1 MTPLFFY
8 LFLALFISFVCSLV
22 EAVLL
27 TIPKSYLASIK
38 NEFSWA
44 NSFLYFKENI
54 DKPLSA
60 ILTLNTVAHTI
71 GAAGVGAE
79 VTAIYGDNFLA
90 VSSAILTVLILFFSE
105 IIPKTIGATYCKGLA
120 RFTFFSLKIML
131 FISYPLVI
139 ISMKITRLFAKPKND
154 KVTREQLSALANLAY
169 NEGVFTKQENKIIQN
184 IIGLKKI
191 KVSEIL
197 TPRVVVYSVNEDTSI
212 KEFSEEKNKLKFSRI
227 PLFSNQIENITGY
240 IFLQDFIEYKSSN
253 KNLTSSLKI
262 LRRDILTVP
271 NSINVFALFNKLLE
285 KKEHICIVVDEYG
298 GLSGIVTM
306 EDVIETLI
314 GLEIIDESDQV
325 IDMQQYAKQKWKSK
339 NHTK

>member
-90 VSSAILTVLILFFSE
+90 VSSS
-105 IIPKTIGATYCKGLA
+105 
-120 RFTFFSLKIML
+120 FT
-131 FISYPLVI
+131 
-139 ISMKITRLFAKPKND
+139 
-154 KVTREQLSALANLAY
+154 
-169 NEGVFTKQENKIIQN
+169 
-184 IIGLKKI
+184 
-191 KVSEIL
+191 
-197 TPRVVVYSVNEDTSI
+197 
-212 KEFSEEKNKLKFSRI
+212 
-227 PLFSNQIENITGY
+227 
-240 IFLQDFIEYKSSN
+240 
-253 KNLTSSLKI
+253 
-262 LRRDILTVP
+262 
-271 NSINVFALFNKLLE
+271 
-285 KKEHICIVVDEYG
+285 
-298 GLSGIVTM
+298 
-306 EDVIETLI
+306 
-314 GLEIIDESDQV
+314 
-325 IDMQQYAKQKWKSK
+325 
-339 NHTK
+339 